1 MSTDLNDLSLVAAIA
16 AHSTLAGAAQQLKLN
31 HATVF
36 RRLHNLEVK
45 LGVRLFER
53 QAGRYSATAA
63 GEELA
68 KLGLAINEQ
77 AASVLRQIAG
87 QDMRPS
93 GEVRIATTDSFA
105 NELIGPALRSCRQ
118 RYPDIRLQISSA
130 NQLFNLSKRDADI
143 ALRVASQPPDY
154 LIGKRISR
162 LAFAVYAASSD
173 APQARELAWPQLPW
187 LALDDSISQHRSLR
201 WLQQFVALEQV
212 GLRSNSFVNLRQAC
226 SQGLGVA
233 LLPCF
238 LADARADLQRISPV
252 IDECASDLWL
262 LMHPDLRQTARVKA
276 VFEVLQQELLQQKDL
291 LEGALG

>member
-1 MSTDLNDLSLVAAIA
+1 MTTDLNDLSLVAAIA
-16 AHSTLAGAAQQLKLN
+16 SNCTLAGAAQQLKLN

-36 RRLHNLEVK
+36 RRLHNLEAK

-68 KLGLAINEQ
+68 KLGMAINEQ

-93 GEVRIATTDSFA
+93 GDVRIATTDSFA
-105 NELIGPALRSCRQ
+105 NEFICPALRSCRQ
-118 RYPDIRLQISSA
+118 RYPDIRLQISCA
-130 NQLFNLSKRDADI
+130 NQLYNLSKRDADI
-143 ALRVASQPPDY
+143 ALRVANQPPDY
-154 LIGKRISR
+154 LIGKRLGR

-201 WLQQFVALEQV
+201 WLQQFIALEQV
-212 GLRSNSFVNLRQAC
+212 SLRSNSFVNLRQAC

-238 LADARADLQRISPV
+238 LADARADLQRISPL